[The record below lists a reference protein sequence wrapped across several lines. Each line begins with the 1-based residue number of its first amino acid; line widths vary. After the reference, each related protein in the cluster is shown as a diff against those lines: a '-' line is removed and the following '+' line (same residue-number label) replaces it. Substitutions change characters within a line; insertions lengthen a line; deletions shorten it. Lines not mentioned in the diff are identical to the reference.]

1 MTDTDFVYTTYL
13 LSTPDEVWKALT
25 DQATIKLYWGVTI
38 DTTWDAGSTMS
49 WEQGGVTVLDPDQ
62 VVLESSPP
70 RRLAYTWHT
79 FTPEFAATCGITG
92 DRLNLVR
99 QEPRSKVT
107 FEIEQAG
114 ANVKLTLRHDG
125 FEKDSIVL
133 ANVSDG
139 WPYII
144 ANLQT
149 LLETG
154 EPLPDS

>member
-1 MTDTDFVYTTYL
+1 MTATEFVYTTYL

-25 DQATIKLYWGVTI
+25 DQATIKLFWGVTI
-38 DTTWDAGSTMS
+38 DTTWDVGSTMS

-70 RRLAYTWHT
+70 RRLTYTWHT

-107 FEIEQAG
+107 FEIEPAG

-125 FEKDSIVL
+125 FEENSIVL

-139 WPYII
+139 WPLIL
-144 ANLQT
+144 ANLKT

-154 EPLPDS
+154 DTLPDS

>member
-1 MTDTDFVYTTYL
+1 
-13 LSTPDEVWKALT
+13 
-25 DQATIKLYWGVTI
+25 
-38 DTTWDAGSTMS
+38 
-49 WEQGGVTVLDPDQ
+49 
-62 VVLESSPP
+62 
-70 RRLAYTWHT
+70 
-79 FTPEFAATCGITG
+79 
-92 DRLNLVR
+92 VR

-144 ANLQT
+144 ANLKT